1 MKPTRI
7 FEPYAPIVRHSTDS
21 LALKGYALGM
31 ASTVPGPAPSFC
43 AERQRLIA
51 EFTLAAS
58 EHVQALSEQLKSVA
72 LAMGL
77 NLKLKSPQPAS
88 GKMKPSLPS

>member
-7 FEPYAPIVRHSTDS
+7 FEPYPPIVRHGTDS
-21 LALKGYALGM
+21 LALKGYVLGM
-31 ASTVPGPAPSFC
+31 ASTVPVPAPSFC

-58 EHVQALSEQLKSVA
+58 EHLQALSEQLKSVA
-72 LAMGL
+72 LGNGFEFEAEIPGVRL
-77 NLKLKSPQPAS
+77 L
-88 GKMKPSLPS
+88 